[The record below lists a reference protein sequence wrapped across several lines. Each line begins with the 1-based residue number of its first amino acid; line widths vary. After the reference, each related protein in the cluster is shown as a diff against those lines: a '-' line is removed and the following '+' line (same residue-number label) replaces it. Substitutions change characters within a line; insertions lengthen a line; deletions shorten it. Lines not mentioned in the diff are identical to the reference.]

1 MQSVSAAKN
10 RADTGLHQVPNFTS
24 HLSTSDWMWW
34 AGGSNGVKVNCEVFG
49 SRCVRSVPPACRTC
63 IFVSFHT
70 GRLLPGSYVRLRP
83 WERLVPADRE
93 LPVRAGFNRRGAD
106 IQTSR
111 HPGIRPVSPLPC
123 SSGSDS
129 THEGQR
135 CDGTERYRAPATSET
150 TFCIAASVKWRN

>member
-1 MQSVSAAKN
+1 MQSVSAGKN

-111 HPGIRPVSPLPC
+111 DQTCQPASLFKWLGLDPWRAALRRYRAVP
-123 SSGSDS
+123 SGSD
-129 THEGQR
+129 QR
-135 CDGTERYRAPATSET
+135 NHLLYRSVGEMTELA
-150 TFCIAASVKWRN
+150 